1 TVSRVSGLD
10 QRRLDEVPD
19 ISPGR
24 SALDDLRVLLRI
36 VEIGADLV
44 ECLAVDDGRK
54 ERAEVCDVAHLHIA
68 HHPDDAIADVGPER
82 LRDVNA
88 ARRGTLLTLILER
101 PARNGN
107 RNLLR
112 VS

>member
-1 TVSRVSGLD
+1 
-10 QRRLDEVPD
+10 
-19 ISPGR
+19 
-24 SALDDLRVLLRI
+24 
-36 VEIGADLV
+36 
-44 ECLAVDDGRK
+44 
-54 ERAEVCDVAHLHIA
+54 CDVAHLHIA

-88 ARRGTLLTLILER
+88 ARRGTLLTLIPER

-112 VS
+112 VSRRMRDDEILPARFANDTRIGPIAADVLAELKTNAVEVRSDPGELDTC